1 MSSVSDGGPITFLC
15 SGTEDYVDLAKTIL
29 VVRAKVT
36 KANGDDLDQGEK
48 VGIVNNFLHSLFKQ
62 VDVFL
67 KGKQVTQA
75 TGTYAYRAYLETLLN
90 YGSAAKRS
98 QLTASMFYK
107 DTSTK
112 MDTADP
118 TLAGDH
124 ADVNLGL
131 KKRYEFSKE
140 SGIIEMAGPI
150 FCDVF
155 MSERLLLSYVDL
167 KILMNRNVDEFC
179 LMASG
184 ADADYRVKLTEVY
197 LKIRK
202 VKINPSISIAHELA
216 LKKGP
221 AIYPVRRVECKS
233 FIIPAGNPSLRKDN
247 LYNGLVPKTIIF
259 GMVDSAAFNGA
270 YKKNPF
276 NFQNFTTSFL
286 AISVNGEE
294 VPSKPLQLS
303 YTAATRRYIEAFLT
317 LFSGTGKMFYDV
329 GNDISRDE
337 FVNGFNLYSADL
349 TPDMCGSSDHFNVVQ
364 RGNLAVD
371 IKFSTA
377 PAGAVSLVCYG
388 EFENTIHIDSE
399 RNVIYDY
406 AGTHALEEDPITK
419 KTFCGVFPCD
429 KLPQTI
435 DKYPCGLVANTD
447 PSSKPG
453 THWISIWIGPSNAR
467 GDHNK
472 ILG

>member
-1 MSSVSDGGPITFLC
+1 MSFVHAKSQECTKSELDLFSVPPAQVSLEKGHWVDHLPVSSVSDGGPITFLC
-15 SGTEDYVDLAKTIL
+15 PGTEDYVDLAKTIL

-36 KANGDDLDQGEK
+36 KANGDDLGQDKK

-90 YGSAAKRS
+90 YGPAAKRS
-98 QLTASMFYK
+98 QLTAAMFYK

-124 ADVNLGL
+124 ANVNLGL

-179 LMASG
+179 LMASE
-184 ADADYRVKLTEVY
+184 ADADYRVKLTKVY

-202 VKINPSISIAHELA
+202 VKVNPSISIAHELA

-276 NFQNFTTSFL
+276 NFQNFTISFL

-294 VPSKPLQLS
+294 VPFKPLQLS

-349 TPDMCGSSDHFNVVQ
+349 SPDICGSSDHFNVVQ
-364 RGNLAVD
+364 RGNLSVD

-406 AGTHALEEDPITK
+406 AG
-419 KTFCGVFPCD
+419 
-429 KLPQTI
+429 
-435 DKYPCGLVANTD
+435 
-447 PSSKPG
+447 
-453 THWISIWIGPSNAR
+453 
-467 GDHNK
+467 
-472 ILG
+472 